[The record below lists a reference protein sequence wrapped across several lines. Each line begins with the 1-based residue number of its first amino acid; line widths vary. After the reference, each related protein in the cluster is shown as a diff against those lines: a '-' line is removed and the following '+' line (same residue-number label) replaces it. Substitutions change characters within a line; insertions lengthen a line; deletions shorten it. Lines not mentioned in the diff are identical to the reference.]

1 MSILNVTDV
10 LHPVCFGIV
19 PLPAGG
25 LFHVPGAASEMHLFM
40 FFCFLP
46 ALSAPYHKGGCS
58 MAIEMMFCLLD
69 PGLIYLFYVIGA
81 VSHDGIIFRI
91 AEDKLMIT
99 KCIGD
104 SCLMEFPHGDGS
116 SGPFEVVS

>member
-10 LHPVCFGIV
+10 LHPVCYRIAT
-19 PLPAGG
+19 LPANRW
-25 LFHVPGAASEMHLFM
+25 FHASDAASEMHLFM

-58 MAIEMMFCLLD
+58 MAIEIMLCLLD
-69 PGLIYLFYVIGA
+69 PGLIYFFYVIGT
-81 VSHDGIIFRI
+81 VCHDGIVFRI

-104 SCLMEFPHGDGS
+104 SCLTNPDVHSTTGTVPNGI
-116 SGPFEVVS
+116 